1 MVQAT
6 HEPASPPRLSVV
18 DGGEEEVWRLASSS
32 RNGMS
37 WTPTEKRGR
46 RREGSLERR
55 SATESGMFERIE
67 MS

>member
-1 MVQAT
+1 MA
-6 HEPASPPRLSVV
+6 

-32 RNGMS
+32 RKGMS

-46 RREGSLERR
+46 SREGSLESR
-55 SATESGMFERIE
+55 SATESGMLERID